1 MGIRALII
9 EDEPLARDALREFA
23 GEFENLEIVGEAHN
37 GTTAVSLID
46 DFKPALVFLDVQL
59 PEISGLEVLR
69 RAQHKCAVVFT
80 TAFDQHAV
88 RAFELEAFDYLLKP
102 FGRARFREMFE
113 RVGRRLLANAEVLEQ
128 KLVEQNLVGPPSRRA
143 TENEPPLTRLF
154 VRERDLILPVQIC
167 DIIRLEADDDY
178 TIVYVN
184 GKKHLVGITL
194 HEFECRLDPQS
205 FRRVHRSHIVNLD
218 QIETIEV
225 ANRRLLLRMIDK
237 SLVATS
243 RAGAT
248 ALKDL
253 IA

>member
-37 GTTAVSLID
+37 GKTAVSLID
-46 DFKPALVFLDVQL
+46 DLKPALVFLDVQL

-69 RAQHKCAVVFT
+69 RARHRCAVVFT

-113 RVGRRLLANAEVLEQ
+113 RVERRLSANAEICEQ
-128 KLVEQNLVGPPSRRA
+128 KSAERNLVGAHVPA
-143 TENEPPLTRLF
+143 AAENEPLLTRIF

-167 DIIRLEADDDY
+167 DIIRFEADDDY
-178 TIVYVN
+178 TVVYAN

-194 HEFECRLDPQS
+194 HEFERRLAPQS

-218 QIETIEV
+218 RIAAIEI
-225 ANRRLLLRMIDK
+225 ADRRLLLRMTDK
-237 SLVATS
+237 SVVATS
-243 RAGAT
+243 RAGAA